1 MSRLSLALVAGT
13 GALVTYIVLRRRKR
27 SDPTASVPVVGWNGG
42 GGLALA
48 ERSAKSTIFLTSPLT
63 KFNLIYL

>member
-1 MSRLSLALVAGT
+1 MKYSWNKKLIFMILNRFPGFEKNSTFWGVWGW
-13 GALVTYIVLRRRKR
+13 
-27 SDPTASVPVVGWNGG
+27 VVGWNGG

-48 ERSAKSTIFLTSPLT
+48 ERSAKSTIFFTSPLT